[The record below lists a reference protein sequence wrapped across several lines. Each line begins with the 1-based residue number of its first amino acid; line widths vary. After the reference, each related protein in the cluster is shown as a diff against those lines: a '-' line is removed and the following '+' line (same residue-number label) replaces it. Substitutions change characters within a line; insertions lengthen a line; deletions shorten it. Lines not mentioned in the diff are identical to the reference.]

1 MERNRFSPDTI
12 KLLEQRGHTMT
23 FGSWGDAE
31 CIQIDLE
38 TGERLGASD
47 GRNESG
53 RAVGY

>member
-1 MERNRFSPDTI
+1 VFG
-12 KLLEQRGHTMT
+12 LRGD
-23 FGSWGDAE
+23 GE

-38 TGERLGASD
+38 TGMRLGASD

>member
-1 MERNRFSPDTI
+1 
-12 KLLEQRGHTMT
+12 MT